1 MGMMRSQGGGGG
13 LWNNHFP
20 NPFLDIASM
29 AMPQSLKSA
38 LYWAEYLWLSQ
49 GTYRSAME
57 RLVSYFITDVEISGD
72 EAGDDEKDKWKQF
85 MTETIGITT
94 EIQNALRNR
103 LCYGNS
109 MISIISP
116 FKRFLRCPKCGSSY
130 PLSQV
135 YSNSAFN
142 FTWDDMHFV
151 ASCPTCKV
159 GSGFR
164 GRWRVDDKPDNEER
178 KLRIKHWSPH
188 EIEILH
194 DYYTDET
201 AYLWR
206 IPEDY
211 KAQVRRGHL
220 FHLERVSQPLMD
232 AIRNGRLFRFNPDA
246 LYHMK
251 EPTLGGVRNR
261 GWGIPRTLTNFR
273 QIYYVQVLRRYNEAI
288 ALDYVM
294 PFRLLTPMPRGGGM
308 SSGSGQAQD
317 PLMSFGG
324 ADIMS
329 SLRSMLRRR
338 KKDPCAWHVL
348 PFPVNAQ
355 FIGGDASKLAPRD
368 LLDQGNEELL
378 TASNI
383 PVDIY
388 KGTLQLQAAPPALRL
403 FEATNGHMVFDANA
417 MLRWFVRQISQIM
430 SWEIIDPKLK
440 RVTIA
445 DDMSQ
450 TMARLQ
456 LMMGQQISGT
466 TGLTPLGIDWKEEQ
480 RRQAEEAKFQAEEQA
495 KTEEEMQQS
504 GFAQQMAKGMVT
516 PGPGGAP
523 QTSGPGGGN
532 PAAGGGGG
540 GGGDPSQGGA
550 GPAQG
555 PVDQYLSNMGPNTPV
570 QPQDMMQAADTIAQG
585 LMGQPEGVKD
595 SQLRLLKGKNEVM
608 HSLVKSRM
616 DAIRSQA
623 KTQGGAAMIQQQFGQ
638 GQGGGG
644 GGGGGQ

>member
-1 MGMMRSQGGGGG
+1 
-13 LWNNHFP
+13 
-20 NPFLDIASM
+20 
-29 AMPQSLKSA
+29 
-38 LYWAEYLWLSQ
+38 
-49 GTYRSAME
+49 
-57 RLVSYFITDVEISGD
+57 
-72 EAGDDEKDKWKQF
+72 
-85 MTETIGITT
+85 
-94 EIQNALRNR
+94 
-103 LCYGNS
+103 
-109 MISIISP
+109 
-116 FKRFLRCPKCGSSY
+116 
-130 PLSQV
+130 
-135 YSNSAFN
+135 
-142 FTWDDMHFV
+142 
-151 ASCPTCKV
+151 
-159 GSGFR
+159 
-164 GRWRVDDKPDNEER
+164 
-178 KLRIKHWSPH
+178 
-188 EIEILH
+188 
-194 DYYTDET
+194 
-201 AYLWR
+201 
-206 IPEDY
+206 
-211 KAQVRRGHL
+211 
-220 FHLERVSQPLMD
+220 
-232 AIRNGRLFRFNPDA
+232 
-246 LYHMK
+246 
-251 EPTLGGVRNR
+251 
-261 GWGIPRTLTNFR
+261 
-273 QIYYVQVLRRYNEAI
+273 
-288 ALDYVM
+288 
-294 PFRLLTPMPRGGGM
+294 
-308 SSGSGQAQD
+308 
-317 PLMSFGG
+317 
-324 ADIMS
+324 
-329 SLRSMLRRR
+329 
-338 KKDPCAWHVL
+338 
-348 PFPVNAQ
+348 
-355 FIGGDASKLAPRD
+355 

-540 GGGDPSQGGA
+540 GGGGDPSQGGA